1 MKIIDN
7 IKTEFEQVQSALR
20 TGVSAGYRNYAPDRW
35 GYIFLVWVADKN
47 TVDSKRFTKEQLEQ
61 ASYHGFSLLDLMRN
75 DDERRFA
82 NYLN

>member
-1 MKIIDN
+1 MKFIDH

-20 TGVSAGYRNYAPDRW
+20 TGVSAGYRIYAPDKW

-47 TVDSKRFTKEQLEQ
+47 TVDSKRFSKEQLEQ
-61 ASYHGFSLLDLMRN
+61 ASGHGVSLLDLMRN
-75 DDERRFA
+75 DHERRFE